1 MIAEE
6 TAGVKMA
13 ATHYRPITL
22 STISKSPYWQHIP
35 RDVHEAIKVVGEV
48 LPFRVNEY
56 VLSELIDWS
65 EVPDDPIFRL
75 LFPQREM
82 LLPEQFEAVSS
93 LVNRRAGPKE
103 IAPVVNSIRASLNPH
118 PDGQLTHN
126 IPVLDDH
133 LLPGLQHKYRE
144 TVLFFPAEGQVC
156 HAYCTFCFRWPQFVG
171 LPELKFQ
178 ARETADLRAYLQR
191 NPDVTDVLF
200 TGGDPMIMK
209 ASTLARQVE
218 SLLTDELKHVQTI
231 RIGTKAITY
240 WPYRFVTDND
250 ADDVLRLFEKVVA
263 SGRHLALIAHINHP
277 RELSPQIARRAI
289 ERIRSTGA
297 VIRVQSPVIRHINET
312 VDVWVDLLNQSVQ
325 LGMVPYYMF
334 VERDTGPHSYFE
346 VPLVRA
352 LEIFDGSFRQVSG
365 LARTLRGPTM
375 SAFAGK
381 VIVDGIAESSQGK
394 CFVLHYLQA
403 RDPGWVK
410 QPFFARYDVSAS
422 WFSQLH
428 PVDSRDRKFFP
439 HLPAHAGAQPAI

>member
-1 MIAEE
+1 
-6 TAGVKMA
+6 MA
-13 ATHYRPITL
+13 ANNYRPINL
-22 STISKSPYWQHIP
+22 STISKSPYWQNIP

-82 LLPEQFEAVSS
+82 LSPQQFEAVSS
-93 LVNRRAGPKE
+93 LVNRGAGPKE
-103 IAPVVNSIRASLNPH
+103 IAPVVHSIRASLNPH

-133 LLPGLQHKYRE
+133 PLPGLQHKYRE

-240 WPYRFVTDND
+240 WPHRFVTDHD
-250 ADDVLRLFEKVVA
+250 ADDILRLFEKVVA
-263 SGRHLALIAHINHP
+263 AGRHLALIAHINHP

-297 VIRVQSPVIRHINET
+297 VIRVQSPVIRHINES

-334 VERDTGPHSYFE
+334 VERETGPHSYFE
-346 VPLVRA
+346 IPLVRA
-352 LEIFDGSFRQVSG
+352 LEIFDGCFRQVSG

-381 VIVDGIAESSQGK
+381 VVVDGIAESSQGK

-410 QPFFARYDVSAS
+410 TPFFARYDAGAS
-422 WFSQLH
+422 WFTQLQ
-428 PVDSRDRKFFP
+428 PIDSRDRKFFP
-439 HLPAHAGAQPAI
+439 HLAANAEGQSAN